1 MVMNLG
7 NSYFITKLRELI
19 VRGDG
24 LRELMV
30 HGGKLSDKLRELGI
44 HGDGL
49 RKLILGNSLF
59 MVMNSKVRH
68 SRNSALIV
76 LNSRNLFIVMN

>member
-1 MVMNLG
+1 MNQE

-19 VRGDG
+19 MRGDG

-30 HGGKLSDKLRELGI
+30 HGGKLSDELRELGI

-49 RKLILGNSLF
+49 RKLILGDS
-59 MVMNSKVRH
+59 
-68 SRNSALIV
+68 
-76 LNSRNLFIVMN
+76 